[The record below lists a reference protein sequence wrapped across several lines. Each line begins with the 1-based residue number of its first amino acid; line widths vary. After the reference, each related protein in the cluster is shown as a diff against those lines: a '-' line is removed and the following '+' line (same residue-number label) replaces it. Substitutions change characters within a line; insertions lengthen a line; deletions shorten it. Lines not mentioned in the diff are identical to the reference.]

1 MIRVNKE
8 HNHDDYYV
16 AYIHLKSA
24 IYGLAVLRKRF
35 IALTTRY
42 WIESIECESYP
53 PHLSF

>member
-24 IYGLAVLRKRF
+24 IYGLPVLRKRF